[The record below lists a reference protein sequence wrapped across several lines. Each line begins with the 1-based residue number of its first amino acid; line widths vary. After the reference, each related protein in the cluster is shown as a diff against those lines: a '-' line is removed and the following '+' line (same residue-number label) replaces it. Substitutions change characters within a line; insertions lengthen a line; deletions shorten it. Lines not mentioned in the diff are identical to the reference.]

1 MRQLATV
8 LIMMLSVLSPTSWAQ
23 RTALTV
29 ASTTS
34 TANSGLMEHLLPL
47 AEDALDL
54 DIRLVAVGT
63 GRALKLM
70 ELGDVDA
77 VLVHDMVGELA
88 SLGAGFAQSRRPVM
102 QNQFIIVGPSDD
114 DLLNGVNTGREA
126 LQLLADTA
134 GPRFI
139 SRGDDSGTHRA
150 ELRLWQQTLSGR
162 PANDSRWYKESGQ
175 GMGATIRIAVGLNAY
190 TLTDIGTWGSHGLRD
205 QLAVKIMDDP
215 EMANPYGYLVT
226 NAARHPHVQAVAAER
241 FGDWL
246 RSPAGQAAIQSF
258 RVDQMTLFQPIF

>member
-1 MRQLATV
+1 MRQLAFVFLSILFGAAPLGWTQPTV
-8 LIMMLSVLSPTSWAQ
+8 
-23 RTALTV
+23 LTV

-47 AEDALDL
+47 AEDALNL

-77 VLVHDMVGELA
+77 VLVHDTAGELA

-102 QNQFIIVGPSDD
+102 QNQFIIVGPMDD
-114 DLLNGVNTGREA
+114 DLLNEARTGVEA
-126 LQLLADTA
+126 FELLAQA
-134 GPRFI
+134 ARSHFI

-150 ELRLWQQTLSGR
+150 EQRLWQQTEYGQPTSQ
-162 PANDSRWYKESGQ
+162 SRWYKESGQ
-175 GMGATIRIAVGLNAY
+175 GMGATLRIAVGLNAY

-205 QLAVKIMDDP
+205 QLAVKVMDDP
-215 EMANPYGYLVT
+215 NMANPYGYLVT
-226 NAARHPHVQAVAAER
+226 NAARHPHVEAIAAER

-246 RSPAGQAAIQSF
+246 RSTAGQTAIQSF

>member
-1 MRQLATV
+1 VRQLAFV
-8 LIMMLSVLSPTSWAQ
+8 LIAMLFGAAPLGWAQ
-23 RTALTV
+23 RTVLTV

-47 AEDALDL
+47 AEEALAL

-77 VLVHDMVGELA
+77 VLVHDTVGELA

-102 QNQFIIVGPSDD
+102 QNQFIIVGPVDD
-114 DLLNGVNTGREA
+114 ALLDDAKTGVEA
-126 LQLLADTA
+126 FEILAQQA
-134 GPRFI
+134 GQQFI

-150 ELRLWQQTLSGR
+150 EQRLWQQTQVGQPSR
-162 PANDSRWYKESGQ
+162 QARWYKESGQ
-175 GMGATIRIAVGLNAY
+175 GMGATLRIAVGLSAY

-205 QLAVKIMDDP
+205 QLAIKVMDDP
-215 EMANPYGYLVT
+215 NMANPYGYLVT
-226 NAARHPHVQAVAAER
+226 NAARHPHVEAVAAER

-246 RSPAGQAAIQSF
+246 RSGPGQAAIQSF